1 MERVKSILT
10 RKGNRTLSVTPDTKV
25 YDALA
30 LMSENN
36 IGAVLILEN
45 EKLAGIFTERHYSR
59 NVILEGRNSLDTQIK
74 EVMTQKVVTVSP
86 EDTIEEC
93 MELMT
98 EKRIRH
104 LPVVRGDRV
113 IGIISIGDVVKHIIE
128 EQESVIEHLKLFM
141 SGV

>member
-113 IGIISIGDVVKHIIE
+113 IGVIFIGDVVKHIIE